1 MVLLAAISIDDRF
14 DVLRPP
20 PAWLED
26 GASDGQ
32 LAQLNQFD
40 ASLINTPDLVGSL
53 EALVTQ
59 LHELIVRIE
68 APFAYSG
75 RIANA

>member
-1 MVLLAAISIDDRF
+1 M
-14 DVLRPP
+14 LRPP

-32 LAQLNQFD
+32 FAQLDQFD
-40 ASLINTPDLVGSL
+40 AGLINTPDLVWSI

-59 LHELIVRIE
+59 LHAPIVRIE
-68 APFAYSG
+68 AVSA
-75 RIANA
+75 